1 MKFSNIFWEK
11 VKEKNVIGVR
21 SVLLR
26 QLNSDRTL
34 SEPLVDAMCNAA
46 LNNEIDLF
54 EVDDGELF
62 NLQQTVLTKDV
73 WQDFRVKL
81 EYNFSKEKFMMMQ
94 QIMSALRKAQHPD
107 FIAIQNDQNIVK
119 NSASQTVKGSATSKG
134 SSYKPSNDPLR
145 GSKTTKGANNIV
157 KVAIVAVVII
167 ILVIVAGV
175 MNFTT
180 STLHSV

>member
-46 LNNEIDLF
+46 LKNEIDLF

-107 FIAIQNDQNIVK
+107 FIAIQKYQNIVK
-119 NSASQTVKGSATSKG
+119 NSASQTGKGSATSKG

-145 GSKTTKGANNIV
+145 GSKTTKGASNIV
-157 KVAIVAVVII
+157 KIAIAVVVIV

-175 MNFTT
+175 INFI
-180 STLHSV
+180 